1 MKFRKSLCGA
11 AVLLMV
17 LSACGANQARTSD
30 VQMRVQN
37 GYIQYYNGN
46 DWENLIATEELKGE
60 KGDKGD
66 QGEKGEKGDP
76 GKKGD
81 PGQNGADGKNGTNGM
96 NGADGKPGADGK
108 DGVDGK
114 NGRDGVNGKDGLNGT
129 AGTISITKDF
139 WVQTKT
145 RESYYADLWKDCG
158 SLTVVSLENAARYQ
172 PEDRNNLHIAMIENG
187 RMTIQ
192 AQSSDG
198 WEFDGW
204 SDGLQSATRIIG
216 YNDVYELEAYFKRTG
231 PVLTTIEIDAPETF
245 TIPYRGRGYIS
256 VRAITTHCNGSIMWS
271 CDQTSWTSE
280 GDGVIFEV
288 ESPGTYILRAR
299 NNGVEAAHTITVLQ
313 EIPQSTP
320 IPSPTPTPPPT
331 PTQTVRPET
340 PTMP

>member
-11 AVLLMV
+11 AVLVMV
-17 LSACGANQARTSD
+17 LSACGANQAKTSD

-37 GYIQYYNGN
+37 GYIQYYNGD
-46 DWENLIATEELKGE
+46 DWENLIATEALKGE

-66 QGEKGEKGDP
+66 PGEKGEKGDL
-76 GKKGD
+76 
-81 PGQNGADGKNGTNGM
+81 GQNGADGKNGTNGL
-96 NGADGKPGADGK
+96 NGTDGKPGTDGK

-114 NGRDGVNGKDGLNGT
+114 DGRDGVNGKDGLNGT

-139 WVQTKT
+139 WIQTRT

-158 SLTVVSLENAARYQ
+158 SLTVVSLENAAKYQ

-204 SDGLQSATRIIG
+204 SDGLQSATRTIE
-216 YNDVYELEAYFKRTG
+216 YNGVYELEAYFKRTG

-245 TIPYRGRGYIS
+245 AVSWGRGYIS
-256 VRAITTHCNGSIMWS
+256 VGAITTHCNGPILWS

-280 GDGVIFEV
+280 GDIVVFEV
-288 ESPGTYILRAR
+288 DSPGLYVLRAC
-299 NNGVEAAHTITVLQ
+299 NNGVEAVHTITVTYD
-313 EIPQSTP
+313 EPPSMTT
-320 IPSPTPTPPPT
+320 PSPTPTTSPT
-331 PTQTVRPET
+331 PTQTGRPET